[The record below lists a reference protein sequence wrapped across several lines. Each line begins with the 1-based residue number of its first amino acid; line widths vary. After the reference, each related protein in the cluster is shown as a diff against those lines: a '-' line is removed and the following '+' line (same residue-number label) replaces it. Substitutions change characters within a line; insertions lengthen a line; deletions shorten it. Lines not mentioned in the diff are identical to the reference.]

1 MAAVSPDLLKKV
13 YLFQELTSKELEQ
26 VLGICEEM
34 DFAAEQSIVKEG
46 ESGDRM
52 FLIVDG
58 RVRIQKSI
66 KGVGNEALAVLET
79 GDFFGEMALV
89 EDIDRSADAVAH
101 EGPTKLL
108 AIKKD
113 KFESLL
119 FLNKDLAHSI
129 LWTFVRTLS
138 GRLRE
143 TNEKLRAFFAMSGGF

>member
-1 MAAVSPDLLKKV
+1 MANVTADLLKKV
-13 YLFQELTSKELEQ
+13 YLFQDLTAKELEQ
-26 VLGICEEM
+26 ILGICQEENV
-34 DFAAEQSIVKEG
+34 AAEQFVVREG
-46 ESGDRM
+46 ESGDKM
-52 FLIVDG
+52 YLIVDG

-66 KGVGNEALAVLET
+66 KGIGNEALAVLET

-89 EDIDRSADAVAH
+89 EDVERSADAVAH
-101 EGPTKLL
+101 EGPARLL
-108 AIKKD
+108 SIQKE

-143 TNEKLRAFFAMSGGF
+143 TNDKLRAFFAMSGGF

>member
-1 MAAVSPDLLKKV
+1 MANVSPELLKKV
-13 YLFQELTSKELEQ
+13 YLFQDLTAKELEQ
-26 VLGICEEM
+26 VLGICEEESA
-34 DFAAEQSIVKEG
+34 AAEQVIVREG
-46 ESGDRM
+46 ESGDKM
-52 FLIVDG
+52 YLIVDG

-79 GDFFGEMALV
+79 GDYFGEMALV
-89 EDIDRSADAVAH
+89 EDIERSADAVAH
-101 EGPTKLL
+101 EAPARLL
-108 AIKKD
+108 SIKKD

-143 TNEKLRAFFAMSGGF
+143 TNDKLRAFFAMSGGF

>member
-1 MAAVSPDLLKKV
+1 MSNVSAELLKKV
-13 YLFQELTSKELEQ
+13 YLFQDLTGKELEQ
-26 VLGICEEM
+26 VLAICEEES
-34 DFAAEQSIVKEG
+34 FKPETGIVTEG
-46 ESGDRM
+46 EQGDKM
-52 FLIVDG
+52 YLIVSG

-89 EDIDRSADAVAH
+89 EDVSRSADAIAH
-101 EGPTKLL
+101 EGPATVLS
-108 AIKKD
+108 IKKD

-119 FLNKDLAHSI
+119 FVNKDLAHSI

>member
-1 MAAVSPDLLKKV
+1 MANVTADLLKKV
-13 YLFQELTSKELEQ
+13 YLFQDLTAKELEQ
-26 VLGICEEM
+26 ILGICQE
-34 DFAAEQSIVKEG
+34 AAIEAEKFIVREG
-46 ESGDRM
+46 ETGDKM
-52 FLIVDG
+52 FLIVEG

-66 KGVGNEALAVLET
+66 KGIGNEALAVLET

-89 EDIDRSADAVAH
+89 EDVERSADAVAH
-101 EGPTKLL
+101 EGPARLL
-108 AIKKD
+108 AIQKD

-143 TNEKLRAFFAMSGGF
+143 TNDKLRAFFAMSGGF

>member
-1 MAAVSPDLLKKV
+1 MANVTADLLKKV
-13 YLFQELTSKELEQ
+13 YLFQDLTAKELEQ
-26 VLGICEEM
+26 ILGICQEESV
-34 DFAAEQSIVKEG
+34 AAEQFVVREG
-46 ESGDRM
+46 ESGDKM

-66 KGVGNEALAVLET
+66 KGIGNEALAVLET

-89 EDIDRSADAVAH
+89 EDIERSADAVAH
-101 EGPTKLL
+101 EGPARLL
-108 AIKKD
+108 SIQKE

-143 TNEKLRAFFAMSGGF
+143 TNDKLRAFFAMSGGF

>member
-1 MAAVSPDLLKKV
+1 MANVSAELLKKV
-13 YLFQELTSKELEQ
+13 YLFQDLTAKELEQ
-26 VLGICEEM
+26 VLGICEEENVN
-34 DFAAEQSIVKEG
+34 AEQVVVREG
-46 ESGDRM
+46 ETGDKM

-89 EDIDRSADAVAH
+89 EDIERSADAVAH
-101 EGPTKLL
+101 EGPARLL
-108 AIKKD
+108 SIKKD

-143 TNEKLRAFFAMSGGF
+143 TNDKLRAFFAMSGGF

>member
-1 MAAVSPDLLKKV
+1 MATVTADLLKKV
-13 YLFQELTSKELEQ
+13 YLFQDLTAKELEQ
-26 VLGICEEM
+26 ILGICQEENVAPEA
-34 DFAAEQSIVKEG
+34 FVVREG
-46 ESGDRM
+46 ESGDKM
-52 FLIVDG
+52 YLIVDG

-66 KGVGNEALAVLET
+66 KGIGNEALAVLET

-89 EDIDRSADAVAH
+89 EDVERSADAVAH
-101 EGPTKLL
+101 EGPARLL
-108 AIKKD
+108 SIQKE

-143 TNEKLRAFFAMSGGF
+143 TNDKLRAFFAMSGGF